1 VTARAVAVVVGR
13 RLLGAV
19 PLLLAVSLVAYLLLY
34 RAADPVARLRRL
46 PGVRE
51 EDVRRLVEQQGLEV
65 PWYEGW
71 WRWLTRFVRGDW
83 GVSTTDRSRNA
94 IEPIMEALPA
104 TLELMLLA
112 MLVSVVLALVI
123 GVVSATRQGSPTDHA
138 LGALAHVGFAVPT
151 FVSGVLL
158 QLGAVW
164 MRDEGW
170 AVLPFALGTVVA
182 LAGLAGVRRGGAASR
197 AALAGGVALAAVSV
211 LLWDRL
217 GGDGATVLFTS
228 QRFSFGREGDVL
240 SVDHLRHLVLPVLTL
255 AIVNVAVWSRFQRA
269 ALAEELATDHVA
281 AARARGLSERRVV
294 LGHALRT
301 SLGPLVTLV
310 ALDLGAVLSGAVV
323 TETVFSWPGMG
334 LLLRD
339 AAAARDINVAMGIV
353 MLGAVAVVVAALLA
367 DLLYAA
373 LDPRVDLRGR
383 PR

>member
-1 VTARAVAVVVGR
+1 MLSWTVGLAPLPVLIHVPAAMLYS
-13 RLLGAV
+13 LLGAFQFT
-19 PLLLAVSLVAYLLLY
+19 PALRRRNRWHKIAGRILLPAALLVAITGLWMTITYPWPDHDGLGVYLE
-34 RAADPVARLRRL
+34 RLMF
-46 PGVRE
+46 G
-51 EDVRRLVEQQGLEV
+51 
-65 PWYEGW
+65 
-71 WRWLTRFVRGDW
+71 T
-83 GVSTTDRSRNA
+83 
-94 IEPIMEALPA
+94 
-104 TLELMLLA
+104 A

>member
-1 VTARAVAVVVGR
+1 VT
-13 RLLGAV
+13 
-19 PLLLAVSLVAYLLLY
+19 
-34 RAADPVARLRRL
+34 
-46 PGVRE
+46 
-51 EDVRRLVEQQGLEV
+51 
-65 PWYEGW
+65 
-71 WRWLTRFVRGDW
+71 
-83 GVSTTDRSRNA
+83 
-94 IEPIMEALPA
+94 
-104 TLELMLLA
+104 
-112 MLVSVVLALVI
+112 
-123 GVVSATRQGSPTDHA
+123 
-138 LGALAHVGFAVPT
+138 
-151 FVSGVLL
+151 
-158 QLGAVW
+158 
-164 MRDEGW
+164 
-170 AVLPFALGTVVA
+170 
-182 LAGLAGVRRGGAASR
+182 
-197 AALAGGVALAAVSV
+197 LAAVSV

-339 AAAARDINVAMGIV
+339 AAVARDINVAMGIV
-353 MLGAVAVVVAALLA
+353 MLGAVAVVMAALLA